1 MSFVVPKL
9 LLNMIYGASFT
20 FENIT
25 FWTWCDPHNNKCRLK
40 VIVNG
45 NLWTF
50 STRKDTVDKMFN
62 LVRALIEYA
71 RPSIDF
77 DKCEAYTSLIQF
89 VNLNFVLRIPG
100 SQTTEVPKH
109 GSRTKAALR
118 VSEDTE

>member
-1 MSFVVPKL
+1 
-9 LLNMIYGASFT
+9 
-20 FENIT
+20 
-25 FWTWCDPHNNKCRLK
+25 
-40 VIVNG
+40 
-45 NLWTF
+45 
-50 STRKDTVDKMFN
+50 MFN

-118 VSEDTE
+118 VSEDTEWPIYGFLRVESHALVQQVKMELDIVTALR